1 MTRYKPREWH
11 QRQERRALAAPRSCT
26 KCARSVCHGHCLRHC
41 SRAAR
46 RCRSISRAHPMRAHM
61 CVAAGRW
68 QCTAAHRLWRLECPR
83 QQCWSL
89 TCVLG
94 PQQTAAVA
102 EPHRGGFTWVDE
114 GMPAGW
120 PGGVFLVIL
129 VWRCHEFILV
139 LGIWKVYC
147 WQIKTQSS
155 HRITAGGKR
164 RVAIPGVLV
173 AGHPVQRGMDANLGS
188 LDRVYEALAASRW
201 WQRLW
206 NQATEMVRGYGCSR
220 GSRHAP
226 TLHAPKGCARGRHSN
241 PAPCWAPHSV

>member
-1 MTRYKPREWH
+1 MLSYGGLRPSEVVHLTIPDPAEQAPLVARSVTPPSPSGRGGTTLLR
-11 QRQERRALAAPRSCT
+11 QRAPRSCT
-26 KCARSVCHGHCLRHC
+26 VFVMTPPNEHTSEG
-41 SRAAR
+41 
-46 RCRSISRAHPMRAHM
+46 
-61 CVAAGRW
+61 GRDDRGVPYHAESALSSA
-68 QCTAAHRLWRLECPR
+68 Q
-83 QQCWSL
+83 
-89 TCVLG
+89 VL
-94 PQQTAAVA
+94 
-102 EPHRGGFTWVDE
+102 
-114 GMPAGW
+114 
-120 PGGVFLVIL
+120 
-129 VWRCHEFILV
+129 
-139 LGIWKVYC
+139 KVYC

-226 TLHAPKGCARGRHSN
+226 TLHEPKGCARGRHSN
-241 PAPCWAPHSV
+241 PGTCWAPHSV